1 MIERLL
7 DGIYKTVAPRRALQ
21 RMQARK
27 IMREYD
33 AARPNRM
40 NAYNDPK
47 NHSAD
52 VEQQG
57 PFGADALRAW
67 ARKLVR
73 DNAYAFGIVDTIV
86 SSVIGEGIKVESMC
100 DGYRG
105 IEEDEVN
112 DYRNSVWQEWCENCE
127 LTGQFNFDQLQM
139 ICQREMCEA
148 GEVLVH
154 LVTLPSKRHNGIY
167 RPVPFALELIEADR
181 LASDR
186 DTYQI
191 MRDREGLKIVRGVE
205 MDHNGTPLA
214 YWIYPA
220 HPDSGYA
227 YETTPIR
234 IPANK
239 IIHLYKRDRIGQSR
253 GVTWFAPAIESLRTM
268 GVYLENELQ
277 ASAVASCFTMAIKT
291 DGDPTGGLLP
301 PSYESGNTSDPA
313 GNQYDYL
320 QAGMIMRLR
329 PNESVESV
337 NPTRPNTG
345 AGAWINTILRQVAV
359 GVGLSYETVARDYS
373 QTNYSSNRASQL
385 EDRRRFRRWQTY
397 LCGDLLQPVWD
408 EFFNHCA
415 MIDKRLFP
423 TMAELLDNRRKF
435 SRVEFQ
441 PPRWEWVDPSTE
453 QSSSEASIKAFQSTY
468 QDELS
473 GRGANW
479 KRVFEQ
485 RAREEKMLKKLGL
498 TSPAGQE
505 QADAASKMQTSEA
518 AMVSAEASSEPK
530 ESTEKIE
537 VQKPQPE
544 PPIKKKDVER
554 KVGTCGQDND
564 GTFGTGNTC
573 AVGSGR
579 GGKDGTGGKAKSS
592 SSSKTS
598 KGSKFRNPFAD
609 GDGDGITDNALI
621 GVQADDV
628 PPPPKIPTLPN
639 LDSEEQESQD
649 NFNAAIEANPDEE
662 ADRYREMVY
671 AKKDPDK
678 PLLHKSF
685 NTDDAKYL
693 NPKYDKKN
701 PAAMAKH
708 NLPSHAA
715 ANAAAKRAFERDLDV
730 KLKSGEMKKGD
741 RILVTMGGVAAGK
754 GYAVEQKFNDQA
766 DSIGSVWD
774 TAGEQNGTELEWAI
788 EQAMER
794 GLNVEFVYVH
804 TDPLDHAFAGMEGF
818 FSRAKEKGRTPT
830 SQVFGQSYKI
840 GAENFNAGQKKYA
853 DNPNVKWTVLDN
865 PNPKPS
871 DGSEPKKAR
880 TLTSVPVDE
889 VPDPKLLQETFEK
902 EVEARDLPQYIK
914 DAAMSG
920 HRIFG
925 DQKFEEQLNREL
937 QSCRNMVIRAALD
950 NLNNALTRSPNPCG
964 TGEGGLFTAG
974 NYCATG
980 NPNQG
985 AGKHTGKPHPSQAK
999 PVNLREK
1006 PLGKGVDRAGVK
1018 YMEGEWEVPKQLNK
1032 KPSVFEVVS
1041 YLDRENAERGSLE
1054 YEIPPEGAKNA
1065 KEAAEVEKRND
1076 EKADLIS
1083 DATTAEIMWA
1093 LENAP
1098 EGESGEGWYE
1108 RQMEGAMDVMYELYP
1123 EMKGNLKD
1131 EMAFK
1136 SILAVTSNGQEV
1148 IDNFKLADKLYQEYL
1163 ETGQFPTKFSEGGK
1177 QAKSMKDSMKVMNHL
1192 YANYT
1197 SQEVFDFLGAEMTF
1211 GELAKEAKALGLPI
1225 EALSGENVDT
1235 VVTGSVIFGP
1245 KLGSFYNNLNGNF
1258 DSTTMDLWFA
1268 RTMGR
1273 IQGVATKVD
1282 PEGVRQTAKDLKE
1295 EILWAAEQGVGTLL
1309 PETFD
1314 PKTKV
1319 GQKKLKAMKAAGG
1332 GKATTGDAANDQY
1345 NRLFNEKTMYSQA
1358 EVISWLDDAI
1368 ANPEAA
1374 ADNEELLTWI
1384 NNRRKEFGA
1393 SRSYKYNRDGS
1404 QKFEKDRGPDDPRIS
1419 EKTGKQ
1425 LSVKPEYS
1433 SYVEKTNLNRR
1444 SKTLYEKLVPIKAA
1458 PAGGGERNFYRDVMK
1473 KTQEKLA
1480 ARGINMNAADMQ
1492 AVLWYNEK
1500 RLYTKFG
1507 YAGKGSNTVDYLDAA
1522 LGLKKKRKKKK

>member
-1 MIERLL
+1 MIERII
-7 DGIYKTVAPRRALQ
+7 DNIYKTVAPRRALQ

-33 AARPNRM
+33 GARPNRM
-40 NAYNDPK
+40 NAYADPK
-47 NHSAD
+47 NHSAQ

-73 DNAYAFGIVDTIV
+73 DNAYAFGIIDTIV

-105 IEEDEVN
+105 MDEDEVN
-112 DYRNSVWQEWCENCE
+112 DLRNKVWQEWCENCE

-191 MRDREGLKIVRGVE
+191 MRDREGLQIVRGVE

-234 IPANK
+234 IPASK
-239 IIHLYKRDRIGQSR
+239 IIHLFKRDRIGQSR

-291 DGDPTGGLLP
+291 DGDQTGGLLP
-301 PSYESGNTSDPA
+301 PSYESGNNTDEA
-313 GNQYDYL
+313 GNSYDYL

-385 EDRRRFRRWQTY
+385 EDRRRFRRWQSY

-415 MIDKRLFP
+415 MIDKRGFP
-423 TMAELLDNRRKF
+423 TMAELLDNRRKYTN
-435 SRVEFQ
+435 VEFQ

-485 RAREEKMLKKLGL
+485 RAREEKLLKKLGL

-505 QADAASKMQTSEA
+505 QADAQSKTKTADA
-518 AMVSAEASSEPK
+518 AMLGAEASAQPK
-530 ESTEKIE
+530 EEKIE
-537 VQKPQPE
+537 VEKPQPDL
-544 PPIKKKDVER
+544 PIKKKDLER
-554 KVGTCGQDND
+554 GTGSCGQDND

-592 SSSKTS
+592 SSSKP
-598 KGSKFRNPFAD
+598 SKFRNPFAD
-609 GDGDGITDNALI
+609 NDGDGITDNALI
-621 GVQADDV
+621 GVDADET
-628 PPPPKIPTLPN
+628 PPPPKIPRLPN

-649 NFNAAIEANPDEE
+649 DFNAMIEANPEKE
-662 ADRYREMVY
+662 ADRYREMVA
-671 AKKDPDK
+671 AKKDPKK

-693 NPKYDKKN
+693 NPKYDKDD

-715 ANAAAKRAFERDLDV
+715 ANAAAKLGFERELDA

-766 DSIGSVWD
+766 DSIGAVWD
-774 TAGEQNGTELEWAI
+774 TAGEQNGTELDWAI
-788 EQAMER
+788 KQATKR

-804 TDPLDHAFAGMEGF
+804 TDPTDHAFAGMEGF
-818 FSRAKEKGRTPT
+818 FSRAKKKGRTPT

-853 DNPNVKWTVLDN
+853 DQENVKWTVLDN
-865 PNPKPS
+865 PNPKS
-871 DGSEPKKAR
+871 NKKAR
-880 TLTSVPVDE
+880 TLKSVPVAE
-889 VPDPKLLQETFEK
+889 VPDPKLLQERFEK

-925 DQKFEEQLNREL
+925 DQKFEDQLNREL
-937 QSCRNMVIRAALD
+937 DRCRDMIIRHALG
-950 NLNNALTRSPNPCG
+950 NLENALMRTPNPCG
-964 TGEGGLFTAG
+964 TGKGGLFTQG

-980 NPNQG
+980 NPSQG
-985 AGKHTGKPHPSQAK
+985 TGKHTGKSLATNAI
-999 PVNLREK
+999 PVNLKDK
-1006 PLGKGVDRAGVK
+1006 PLGEGVDRAGVK
-1018 YMEGEWEVPKQLNK
+1018 YMEEEWEVPKQKDK

-1054 YEIPPEGAKNA
+1054 YEIPPEGDVNSK
-1065 KEAAEVEKRND
+1065 KAAEVEKRND
-1076 EKADLIS
+1076 KKADLIS

-1098 EGESGEGWYE
+1098 EGESGAGWYE
-1108 RQMEGAMDVMYELYP
+1108 RQMTGAMEIMFELYP
-1123 EMKGNLKD
+1123 EMENGKNLKNT
-1131 EMAFK
+1131 MAFK
-1136 SILAVTSNGQEV
+1136 SILAITSNGQEV
-1148 IDNFKLADKLYQEYL
+1148 RDNFKLADKLYQKFL
-1163 ETGQFPTKFSEGGK
+1163 ETGEFPTSFSEGGK
-1177 QAKSMKDSMKVMNHL
+1177 QKGAMKDSLKVMNHL
-1192 YANYT
+1192 YANY
-1197 SQEVFDFLGAEMTF
+1197 EPEDVFQFLKEDIKFGDLMTLSEEM
-1211 GELAKEAKALGLPI
+1211 GLPI
-1225 EALSGENVDT
+1225 KALSGENVDT
-1235 VVTGSVIFGP
+1235 MVTGSVIFGP
-1245 KLGSFYNNLNGNF
+1245 KLGSFYNNLNGSF
-1258 DSTTMDLWFA
+1258 ESTTMDLWFA

-1273 IQGVATKVD
+1273 IQGIATKVD
-1282 PEGVRQTAKDLKE
+1282 PDGVRQTAKDLKR
-1295 EILWAAEQGVGTLL
+1295 EILFAAEEGVGTLL

-1314 PKTKV
+1314 PTTKV
-1319 GQKKLKAMKAAGG
+1319 GQKKLKAMKEAGG
-1332 GKATTGDAANDQY
+1332 GAKTTGDAANDQHK
-1345 NRLFNEKTMYSQA
+1345 RLFNSKTMYSQA
-1358 EVISWLDDAI
+1358 EVIGWLDEAI
-1368 ANPEAA
+1368 ARPEAA
-1374 ADNEELLTWI
+1374 ADNEELLEWI
-1384 NNRRKEFGA
+1384 NHRRKEYGA
-1393 SRSYKYNRDGS
+1393 SRSLTYNSDGS
-1404 QKFEKDRGPDDPRIS
+1404 QKFETDRGPDDPRPSKI
-1419 EKTGKQ
+1419 KGKQ
-1425 LSVKPEYS
+1425 LSIKPIYKTFS
-1433 SYVEKTNLNRR
+1433 DKTNLNKR

-1480 ARGINMNAADMQ
+1480 ERGIVMNAADMQ

-1507 YAGKGSNTVDYLDAA
+1507 YAGKGSETVDYLDAA
-1522 LGLKKKRKKKK
+1522 LLLKEKRKKKKK